1 MYYDAFEIRLPR
13 ILHLSVFY
21 IQNEAKSR
29 SIWLH
34 LVLTLSSD
42 KMRTIFRA
50 KFNCK
55 NALLSYVFM
64 WFLFAIYKMIG
75 ERLAKN
81 IIKASCITYINI
93 QNKTQQLHKTA
104 QSAAQMATPSLLK
117 RPQKGIQMAKINNH
131 WNPYERLQKLNLEA
145 WR

>member
-1 MYYDAFEIRLPR
+1 MQPYNFGRRIKKIAKLHWKYLYYDAFEIRLPR

-93 QNKTQQLHKTA
+93 QNKTQQLKLPKVPPKW
-104 QSAAQMATPSLLK
+104 QPKVCS
-117 RPQKGIQMAKINNH
+117 KGPKKVSK
-131 WNPYERLQKLNLEA
+131 WPK
-145 WR
+145 